1 MRVLELMKMDMA
13 NFTIQQIRPYMQKQ
27 SVEYEKKKFTE
38 FLKTQEGKQLLG
50 YVKAVSLII
59 SFVNKF

>member
-38 FLKTQEGKQLLG
+38 FLKTQEGEHLLG